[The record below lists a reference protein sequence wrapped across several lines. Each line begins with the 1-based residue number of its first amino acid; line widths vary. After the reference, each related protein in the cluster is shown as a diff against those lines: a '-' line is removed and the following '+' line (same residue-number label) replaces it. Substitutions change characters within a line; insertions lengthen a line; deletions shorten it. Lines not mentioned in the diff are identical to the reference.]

1 MTLFG
6 KIQQTVLRVMHIS
19 SLKSTGIAYHLKK
32 HQAFLLYPMGSK
44 RLDKRMVHLVFC
56 L

>member
-1 MTLFG
+1 MMLVG
-6 KIQQTVLRVMHIS
+6 KIQRTVLRVMHIS

-44 RLDKRMVHLVFC
+44 CLDKRVVRLVFC